1 MTVSKLTYAWCQMT
15 QRDGDG
21 PEADAIALFTSTSGG
36 DGRCAFNGGFLNGRA
51 RRLGPFS
58 TAGARRL
65 RAFVHYGSISHN
77 RVKRDCGLSTS
88 NLVETVTARFASR
101 DTLSRSV
108 GQLERK

>member
-1 MTVSKLTYAWCQMT
+1 MVPTANCQLT

-36 DGRCAFNGGFLNGRA
+36 DGRCASNGGFLNGSV

-65 RAFVHYGSISHN
+65 RAFV
-77 RVKRDCGLSTS
+77 RKARLW
-88 NLVETVTARFASR
+88 LVEINN
-101 DTLSRSV
+101 RSGLV
-108 GQLERK
+108 FQA